1 MQACLSYLSLFLCLS
16 LSFSISLS
24 FLLPLT
30 RTVHTS
36 HLPTLAHPLAS
47 FSGLSTSFARGSF
60 NNLAGL

>member
-1 MQACLSYLSLFLCLS
+1 MQACQSYLSLS
-16 LSFSISLS
+16 HYLSFSISLS
-24 FLLPLT
+24 FLLPLR

-60 NNLAGL
+60 NNLARL